1 MIKKDYAVAAPRQDN
16 TPGLRIG
23 AALLM
28 LMVTAIWGSAFVFTK
43 NAIAA
48 IGPLSFLFYRFSLA
62 TALTAALA
70 GRRLKLV
77 NVDMLKKGLI
87 AGAALAAGYA
97 TQTIGLQYTTVGNS
111 AFITGFYVVLV
122 PFAGWFFSRVIRM
135 EQLALGFAALVGLA
149 LFSLNEQFR
158 LNPGDIWTLACAAI
172 YACHFVLLGRYT
184 HGMDSLLLTWLQLTV
199 SALLFGLAA
208 LLLEAPPSIAAF
220 SGEVWFALAYCAVF
234 ASALAF
240 FIQTAAQKI
249 LSPTQASLIFTT
261 EALFGAFF
269 GWLLLGEKLLPR
281 QFGGAA
287 ILIAAMM
294 AVLAKAE
301 AGGGRTEA

>member
-1 MIKKDYAVAAPRQDN
+1 MIKNNYTTGR
-16 TPGLRIG
+16 RIG
-23 AALLM
+23 ATLTMLL
-28 LMVTAIWGSAFVFTK
+28 VTAIWGSAFVFTK
-43 NAIAA
+43 NAITE
-48 IGPLSFLFYRFSLA
+48 IGPLSFLFYRFTLA

-70 GRRLKLV
+70 GRRLKFIDR
-77 NVDMLKKGLI
+77 DMLKKGLI
-87 AGAALAAGYA
+87 TGAALAAGYA

-122 PFAGWFFSRVIRM
+122 PFAGWFFSHVIRL
-135 EQLALGFAALVGLA
+135 EQLALGFAALIGLA
-149 LFSLNEQFR
+149 LFSLNEQFQI
-158 LNPGDIWTLACAAI
+158 NPGDIWTLACAAI

-184 HGMDSLLLTWLQLTV
+184 QGMDSLLLTWLQLAT
-199 SALLFGLAA
+199 SALLSGLAA
-208 LLLEAPPSIAAF
+208 LFLETPPPLTALN
-220 SGEVWFALAYCAVF
+220 GEVWFALIYCAAF

-287 ILIAAMM
+287 ILIVAMV
-294 AVLAKAE
+294 AVLIK
-301 AGGGRTEA
+301 TEAKD